1 MNTVIEHRKIM
12 LYLIWYFTRII
23 DVCNRI
29 MIQYLDNCSILV
41 PSSLNDILHFEQK
54 QKKFCLFIC
63 CLKRNSVKCQK
74 QRLYFEQDSVPHANT
89 QARRTRN
96 KRRYNTTK
104 CNQWNWSSFLKPLI
118 LAVNSAAILA
128 KS

>member
-1 MNTVIEHRKIM
+1 MMTETWINEYRDIASKNNVVS
-12 LYLIWYFTRII
+12 YLIIHPNH

-41 PSSLNDILHFEQK
+41 PISLNDILHFEQK

-104 CNQWNWSSFLKPLI
+104 CNQ
-118 LAVNSAAILA
+118 
-128 KS
+128 